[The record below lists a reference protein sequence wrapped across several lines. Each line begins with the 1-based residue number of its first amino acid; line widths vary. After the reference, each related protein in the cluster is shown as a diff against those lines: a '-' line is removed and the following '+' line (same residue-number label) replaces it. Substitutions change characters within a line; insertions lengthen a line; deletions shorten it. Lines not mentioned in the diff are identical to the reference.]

1 MNIDFSAK
9 LLDLEGKPIIDVVAG
24 ADGAP
29 MPVEATLGRAA
40 VNALLAVTEE
50 DRALT
55 GSDKA
60 GRFALALK
68 LQGAGEV
75 DVSVDEV
82 ALIKRL
88 TGQIFGPLVVGRC
101 WALLDPKA
109 S

>member
-29 MPVEATLGRAA
+29 VQVEATLGRAA
-40 VNALLAVTEE
+40 VNVLLAMTED
-50 DRALT
+50 DRGMS

-68 LQGAGEV
+68 LQGAAEV
-75 DVSVDEV
+75 DVTIEEV

-88 TGQIFGPLVVGRC
+88 TGQVFGPLVVGRC

-109 S
+109 T